1 MHPIQ
6 DLFFLESF
14 HIYYN
19 MICIFLYA
27 FLFAQNFILEKKV
40 GVTHPVPGWPLQ
52 RRGGTAVGSAREA
65 PHPPHS
71 PPRSS
76 SRPPARVP
84 AQPPISRAHRPGL
97 VPRLRARR
105 RAHHWCMGM
114 ATLLASRGGMTPPPS
129 CTPSYLVWRCGSG
142 DLDLGQAG
150 GGAQGAS
157 RLGRPRQ
164 AGGGARRQTWPRVWT
179 AGSASTASSLMSPTA
194 VSRAR
199 ICFWEFFCFWKSL
212 FHVDWHK
219 QPTSSCNF
227 LHRSVTADTKK
238 THFLYHR
245 NCVSC
250 GARYKKTL
258 CSQHYKVIL

>member
-19 MICIFLYA
+19 MRCIFLYA

-40 GVTHPVPGWPLQ
+40 GATHPVPGWPLQ

-76 SRPPARVP
+76 SRPP
-84 AQPPISRAHRPGL
+84 
-97 VPRLRARR
+97 RLRARR

-114 ATLLASRGGMTPPPS
+114 ATLLASRGSVTPPPS

-164 AGGGARRQTWPRVWT
+164 AGGGARR
-179 AGSASTASSLMSPTA
+179 
-194 VSRAR
+194 
-199 ICFWEFFCFWKSL
+199 
-212 FHVDWHK
+212 
-219 QPTSSCNF
+219 
-227 LHRSVTADTKK
+227 
-238 THFLYHR
+238 
-245 NCVSC
+245 
-250 GARYKKTL
+250 
-258 CSQHYKVIL
+258 